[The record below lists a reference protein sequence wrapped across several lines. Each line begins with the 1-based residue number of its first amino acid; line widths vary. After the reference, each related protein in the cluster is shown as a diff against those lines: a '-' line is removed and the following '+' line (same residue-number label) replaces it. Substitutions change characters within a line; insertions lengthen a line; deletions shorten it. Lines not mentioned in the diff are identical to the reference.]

1 MPKRKSPKLTPKEEA
16 VSTAYLA
23 LFGGFLLA
31 YLIAEGALAARPHP
45 VHWVAALAGALLI
58 GGAAYGLTLWR
69 LRRRL

>member
-1 MPKRKSPKLTPKEEA
+1 MSA
-16 VSTAYLA
+16 GYLA

-45 VHWVAALAGALLI
+45 VHWVVALAGALVI
-58 GGAAYGLTLWR
+58 AGSAYGITLWR